1 MHQPLTSCIPIYI
14 AASPIHT
21 PVPCVA
27 WCCLVWAQVVLASL
41 VRTLA
46 GLRASSSSLVD
57 ALVGSKRD
65 RRSSIPLSRGIVE
78 SLNKVRVVCNVWLRV
93 GGQRWWW
100 SGWTWVNRVWLVYL
114 FLLQNANLTNES
126 YF

>member
-1 MHQPLTSCIPIYI
+1 MWRG
-14 AASPIHT
+14 
-21 PVPCVA
+21 VV
-27 WCCLVWAQVVLASL
+27 WCGAQVVLASL

-65 RRSSIPLSRGIVE
+65 RRSSIPLSRGIAE

-93 GGQRWWW
+93 GGQRWVVVGVDLGE
-100 SGWTWVNRVWLVYL
+100 SRVACV
-114 FLLQNANLTNES
+114 FVLTPKCQS
-126 YF
+126 YK

>member
-1 MHQPLTSCIPIYI
+1 MYVRQLRGLVAGSGLQMHQPLTSCIPIYI

-65 RRSSIPLSRGIVE
+65 RRSSIPLSRGIAE

-93 GGQRWWW
+93 GV
-100 SGWTWVNRVWLVYL
+100 SGGGGRGGLG
-114 FLLQNANLTNES
+114 
-126 YF
+126 